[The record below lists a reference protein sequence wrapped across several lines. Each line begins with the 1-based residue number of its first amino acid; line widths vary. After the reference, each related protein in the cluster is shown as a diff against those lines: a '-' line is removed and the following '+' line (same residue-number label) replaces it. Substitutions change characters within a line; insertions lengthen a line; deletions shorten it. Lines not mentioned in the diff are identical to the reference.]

1 MKSKRHHSF
10 YVGPLSVLLAVFA
23 ASGAKAQETGHEV
36 CRSIG
41 GFTPEQLG
49 DRENHALFMSQG
61 SCEETEGLLAGAV
74 ENETGVVEWD
84 GPHAKELSGF
94 GIVRKP
100 GATIAFQDLDGQVEL
115 TMTDGKPTGWTAKGH
130 SVVTLATGPWSSRLG
145 RTSSW
150 TVKSTGANTYETN
163 YTMDIK

>member
-49 DRENHALFMSQG
+49 DRENH
-61 SCEETEGLLAGAV
+61 
-74 ENETGVVEWD
+74 N
-84 GPHAKELSGF
+84 LSF
-94 GIVRKP
+94 PREAARTQK
-100 GATIAFQDLDGQVEL
+100 AFWRAQ
-115 TMTDGKPTGWTAKGH
+115 
-130 SVVTLATGPWSSRLG
+130 
-145 RTSSW
+145 
-150 TVKSTGANTYETN
+150 
-163 YTMDIK
+163 